1 MESGQTKTYQGQVQ
15 IYTGN
20 GKGKTTAALGLALR
34 ALGRGLKVCFF
45 QFIKGGGPYGE
56 HLIAERLQPGFT
68 IISTGRPGWVRP
80 ETLAEDRAL
89 AQQALQQ
96 AQELLCSDS
105 YDLFVCDELIG
116 AIRFGLVDLEQVL
129 ELIRNKPERVEL
141 VLTGRNADEQLL
153 QAADLVTEMR
163 EIKHYYQ
170 NGLPARIG
178 IEM

>member
-1 MESGQTKTYQGQVQ
+1 MCNSYVNTVQ
-15 IYTGN
+15 PRQKEFVSWQDLTS
-20 GKGKTTAALGLALR
+20 
-34 ALGRGLKVCFF
+34 VFF
-45 QFIKGGGPYGE
+45 Q
-56 HLIAERLQPGFT
+56 
-68 IISTGRPGWVRP
+68 VV
-80 ETLAEDRAL
+80 
-89 AQQALQQ
+89 
-96 AQELLCSDS
+96 
-105 YDLFVCDELIG
+105 VCDELIG

>member
-1 MESGQTKTYQGQVQ
+1 METGPPVTHQGQVQ

-80 ETLAEDRAL
+80 ETLTEDRDL
-89 AQQALQQ
+89 AQQAFQQ
-96 AQELLCSDS
+96 AQSLLYSGN
-105 YDLFVCDELIG
+105 YDLFICDELIG
-116 AIRFGLVDLEQVL
+116 AIQFGLIDLDQVL
-129 ELIRNKPERVEL
+129 ELIRNRPERVEL
-141 VLTGRNADEQLL
+141 VLTGRNAEEQLL